1 MPQSS
6 DRQVRTVL
14 VTEGVANS
22 LVLLAK
28 LSVGLSTGSTALLS
42 DAVHS
47 LTDIAN
53 NGIAFVAARLSAVP
67 PDRKHPYGHRKFEPL
82 VVFGLATFLTVVAIE
97 IALRALERIDQPIAH
112 SDWGLAVMLGV
123 LAVNL
128 GLASWERSWARRL
141 ESDLLRADANH
152 TLSDVF
158 TTIGVLVGWQ
168 GAARGYA
175 WLDPVCALV
184 VTGLVFSLAFSLF
197 RRAIPILVD
206 EIATDPEELLE
217 AVSSVPG
224 VYQVRR
230 IRSRSGGAGTAA
242 DVVIT
247 VDAAL
252 PTAQSHGI
260 ADTIERRLSEQF
272 KIRDV
277 TVHIEPKNR
286 SGAAKVG

>member
-1 MPQSS
+1 MPHSS
-6 DRQVRTVL
+6 DRQVRNVL
-14 VTEGVANS
+14 VIEGIANS
-22 LVLLAK
+22 LLLLAK

-53 NGIAFVAARLSAVP
+53 NGIAFFAARLSAAP
-67 PDRKHPYGHRKFEPL
+67 PDREHPYGHRKFESL
-82 VVFGLATFLTVVAIE
+82 AVFGLATFLTVVAIE
-97 IALRALERIDQPIAH
+97 IPLRALEDIAQPIVH
-112 SDWGLAVMLGV
+112 SDWGLGVMLGV

-141 ESDLLRADANH
+141 NSDLLRADANH
-152 TLSDVF
+152 TFSDVF

-168 GAARGYA
+168 AAARGYA
-175 WLDPVCALV
+175 WIDPLCALV
-184 VTGLVFSLAFSLF
+184 VTGLVFSLAFTLF

-206 EIATDPEELLE
+206 EIATDPEELLN

-230 IRSRSGGAGTAA
+230 IRSRSGGVGTAA
-242 DVVIT
+242 DVVIA

-252 PTAQSHGI
+252 STAQSHRI
-260 ADTIERRLSEQF
+260 ADTVERKLSEQF

-277 TVHIEPKNR
+277 TVHIEPR
-286 SGAAKVG
+286 IMTEAAKVS